1 MVKLMKTTCLL
12 TQETLVG
19 RLVLKIQIVILPVK
33 RLLTKIMA
41 ISITISNNTA
51 HLSSLILMAAKIT
64 LVLALDPMVLLNTVL
79 ELQALVIMDMAHMD
93 IQAQACTLLQ
103 ITTILSTRADFRFL
117 KISMVT
123 QTCQIRPTECQCL
136 TTVTLN
142 SLDILDIMD
151 TLEILGTVR

>member
-1 MVKLMKTTCLL
+1 
-12 TQETLVG
+12 
-19 RLVLKIQIVILPVK
+19 
-33 RLLTKIMA
+33 MA
-41 ISITISNNTA
+41 IYITISNNTA